1 MSQKRKVP
9 PRSNQNWV
17 QLSSNF
23 VKQWPEVL
31 EGLELSR
38 MPVHYVDKV
47 SIILKTNITI
57 TIDVKASLKKM
68 SNSGV
73 ADMLKR
79 YLNRHYSKIKNVDL
93 QFNVNKLKR
102 DMNTTTDT
110 LLGKTFGK

>member
-1 MSQKRKVP
+1 MSQKRKL

-57 TIDVKASLKKM
+57 TSDVKASLRRM
-68 SNSGV
+68 SNNGV
-73 ADMLKR
+73 ADLLKR
-79 YLNRHYSKIKNVDL
+79 YLNKHYSKIKNVDL
-93 QFNVNKLKR
+93 QFNVNKLKK
-102 DMNTTTDT
+102 DMNSKTNN
-110 LLGKTFGK
+110 LLSKTFGK